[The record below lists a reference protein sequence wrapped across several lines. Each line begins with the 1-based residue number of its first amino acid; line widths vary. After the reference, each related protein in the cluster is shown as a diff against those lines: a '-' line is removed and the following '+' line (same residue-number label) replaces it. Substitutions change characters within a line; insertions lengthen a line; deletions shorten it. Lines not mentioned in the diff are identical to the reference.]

1 MVEFSPGQVAEL
13 LGVSVDT
20 VRRWCDDGRLA
31 TTRSAA
37 GHRAIPKAALA
48 EYLTST
54 DVAWEPAAAM
64 AQSARNRF
72 TGIVTR
78 VERDAITALVE
89 LRAGPHRIVSLM
101 TAEAVEDLGLE
112 PGDLAVAAVKSTN
125 VVIEV
130 PPGPGRP

>member
-1 MVEFSPGQVAEL
+1 G
-13 LGVSVDT
+13 
-20 VRRWCDDGRLA
+20 
-31 TTRSAA
+31 
-37 GHRAIPKAALA
+37 GHRSIPGPVLA
-48 EYLTST
+48 EYLSDT
-54 DVAWEPAAAM
+54 DVAWEPAATI

-78 VERDAITALVE
+78 VEVDRITALVE

-101 TAEAVEDLGLE
+101 TAEAVEDLGLA

-130 PPGPGRP
+130 PPAGSR